1 MKTLK
6 FVCLDN
12 RQVLKISGEEARD
25 FLQGLVSNDLTR
37 VSENQAIYAALLSP
51 QGKYLHDF
59 FIAELDGDFYLDCE
73 SARVDD
79 LFKRLRM
86 FKLRAK
92 VDLELIEDMAVV
104 ALFGELVHD
113 ALSINATP
121 GSALYWLGGT
131 LFTDPRL
138 SEVGARAILPRNA
151 LEIALQNKKFN
162 KTPLEEYDS
171 LRLSFGLP
179 DSSRDMEVDKTIL
192 LEVGFD
198 ELNGVDFN
206 KGCYVGQELTAR
218 TKHRGLIKKRLIPV
232 SFVSAAPATGTKITQ
247 DGKNAGELRST
258 AGSFA
263 LALLRLDALQN
274 LSPLLADGVILTPH
288 KPPWANF

>member
-113 ALSINATP
+113 ALSINSTP
-121 GSALYWLGGT
+121 GSALNWLGGI

-206 KGCYVGQELTAR
+206 KGSYVGQELTAR

>member
-1 MKTLK
+1 
-6 FVCLDN
+6 
-12 RQVLKISGEEARD
+12 
-25 FLQGLVSNDLTR
+25 VSNDLTR

-113 ALSINATP
+113 ALSINVTP
-121 GSALYWLGGT
+121 GSALYWLGGI

>member
-113 ALSINATP
+113 ALSINVTP
-121 GSALYWLGGT
+121 GSALYWLGGI

>member
-113 ALSINATP
+113 ALSINSTP
-121 GSALYWLGGT
+121 GSALNWLGGI

>member
-6 FVCLDN
+6 FACLDN

-121 GSALYWLGGT
+121 GSALYWLGGI

>member
-121 GSALYWLGGT
+121 GSALYWLGGI